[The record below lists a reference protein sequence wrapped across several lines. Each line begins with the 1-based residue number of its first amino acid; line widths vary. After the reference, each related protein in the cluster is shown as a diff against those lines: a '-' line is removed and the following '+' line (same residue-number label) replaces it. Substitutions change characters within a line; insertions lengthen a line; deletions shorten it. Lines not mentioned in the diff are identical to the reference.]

1 MNFNEYQKLARE
13 SARLDQDDVTRLT
26 HWVLGLAGETGEVVE
41 PIKKLIFYGTP
52 IGRTQMVEELG
63 DVLWYL
69 TNIASE
75 YGLYLDEIAEYNIQK
90 LKKRY
95 PEGFKE
101 DH

>member
-1 MNFNEYQKLARE
+1 MDFNEYQKLARE
-13 SARLDQDDVTRLT
+13 SARLDQDFITRLS
-26 HWVLGLAGETGEVVE
+26 HWALGLAGETGEIVE
-41 PIKKLIFYGTP
+41 PIKKYIFYNTP
-52 IGRTQMVEELG
+52 FGRTKMQEELG
-63 DVLWYL
+63 DLLWYL

-75 YGLYLDEIAEYNIQK
+75 YGLYLDEIAEYNIKK